1 MGNKKLGLL
10 LMIFIMYFHIFA
22 ASSPIEKGLPSDML
36 QHEHGI
42 RKANGE
48 KYVRRSGVAH
58 KAKIARGVGFGART
72 AGSTASGEHRTNG
85 VPGTPYAQGGAQI
98 NHHPNIRHGAGSCNR
113 NCVGL
118 LTFIMNAVA
127 SLVHLYIG
135 WKN

>member
-1 MGNKKLGLL
+1 MR
-10 LMIFIMYFHIFA
+10 
-22 ASSPIEKGLPSDML
+22 

-48 KYVRRSGVAH
+48 KNVRRSGVAH
-58 KAKIARGVGFGART
+58 KGKIARGVGFGAHT

-98 NHHPNIRHGAGSCNR
+98 NQHPNIRHGAGSCNR
-113 NCVGL
+113 NCAGL
-118 LTFIMNAVA
+118 LTFIVNAVA